1 MVSED
6 PGATAA
12 APGASTRAGERVPVT
27 SRRRGRPRA
36 ADRTDAILSA
46 AGELFEEVGYD
57 QLTVQDIADR
67 AGVGLATI
75 YRRWPTKQALLA
87 HALRERN
94 DAYAERVG
102 GEPVEALRTVF
113 SLVAEATIG
122 PRGELLPGLLT
133 AIRADADL
141 AEGLRVGVIEPMRDR
156 IREELGALLG
166 PDHPQLELLVDL
178 VPGVCVFRALAPGEP
193 GRPEDVVSD
202 AMAVLA
208 DLAPRP
214 GA

>member
-1 MVSED
+1 
-6 PGATAA
+6 
-12 APGASTRAGERVPVT
+12 
-27 SRRRGRPRA
+27 
-36 ADRTDAILSA
+36 
-46 AGELFEEVGYD
+46 
-57 QLTVQDIADR
+57 
-67 AGVGLATI
+67 
-75 YRRWPTKQALLA
+75 
-87 HALRERN
+87 
-94 DAYAERVG
+94 
-102 GEPVEALRTVF
+102 
-113 SLVAEATIG
+113 
-122 PRGELLPGLLT
+122 LLPGLLT